1 MRVKGRKNIFNDCM
15 LRQWIWTIDR
25 SIEREWKEHIQHFKT
40 LLSNYIRGGDI
51 NITILRFINRISK
64 CVIIKHWIFYC
75 PPKYRITLNENYR
88 YELMRQSIKRCVCIC
103 VCERERERQ
112 REREDE
118 YLWQPRFLDRGLD
131 VLNILKNRETFGTMA
146 GLR

>member
-1 MRVKGRKNIFNDCM
+1 MCAYV
-15 LRQWIWTIDR
+15 
-25 SIEREWKEHIQHFKT
+25 
-40 LLSNYIRGGDI
+40 
-51 NITILRFINRISK
+51 
-64 CVIIKHWIFYC
+64 CV
-75 PPKYRITLNENYR
+75 
-88 YELMRQSIKRCVCIC
+88 
-103 VCERERERQ
+103 RERERQ